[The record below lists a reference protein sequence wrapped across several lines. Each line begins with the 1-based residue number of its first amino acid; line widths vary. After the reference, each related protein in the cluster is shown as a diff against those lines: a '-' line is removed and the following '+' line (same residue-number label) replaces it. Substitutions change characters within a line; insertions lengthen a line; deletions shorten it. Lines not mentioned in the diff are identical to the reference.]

1 MIRMT
6 RLTDY
11 GIMLLTLFARDAK
24 HPMKSARD
32 LSREAKLP
40 LPTVSKILK
49 LLARHGLLEA
59 HRGVRGGF
67 TLSRKPDAITMATVI
82 NALEGP
88 IGVTDCCAPASDCG
102 IEGTCIVKSNWKKI
116 HRVVTAALDGIT
128 LAEMTHPLPAAA
140 APVEWRGGSRLATAQ
155 TAHKE

>member
-11 GIMLLTLFARDAK
+11 GIMLLTLFARDEK

-32 LSREAKLP
+32 LSQQAKLP

-49 LLARHGLLEA
+49 LLAKHGLLVA

-67 TLSRKPDAITMATVI
+67 TLSRKPDRITMAEVI
-82 NALEGP
+82 GALEGP
-88 IGVTDCCAPASDCG
+88 IGMTDCCAPPSDCG
-102 IEGTCIVKSNWKKI
+102 IQNSCIVKSNWMKI
-116 HRVVTAALDGIT
+116 NKVVKEALDRIT
-128 LAEMTHPLPAAA
+128 LAEMTHPIILETS
-140 APVEWRGGSRLATAQ
+140 PVEWKGGSRLATAR
-155 TAHKE
+155 KD

>member
-11 GIMLLTLFARDAK
+11 GIMLLTLFARDEK

-32 LSREAKLP
+32 LSVEAKLP

-49 LLARHGLLEA
+49 LLAKHGLLEA

-88 IGVTDCCAPASDCG
+88 IGVTDCCAPASNCG
-102 IEGTCIVKSNWKKI
+102 IENSCIVKSNWMKI
-116 HRVVTAALDGIT
+116 NRVVFSALDRIT
-128 LAEMTHPLPAAA
+128 LAEMTHPLPSMAG
-140 APVEWRGGSRLATAQ
+140 APVEWKGSKLATVQ
-155 TAHKE
+155 KG

>member
-11 GIMLLTLFARDAK
+11 GIMLLTLFARDAR

-32 LSREAKLP
+32 LAAEAKLP

-67 TLSRKPDAITMATVI
+67 TLSRTPEAITMAEVI
-82 NALEGP
+82 DALEGP
-88 IGVTDCCAPASDCG
+88 IGVTDCCAPLSDCG
-102 IEGTCIVKSNWKKI
+102 IEKSCIVKSNWMKI
-116 HRVVTAALDGIT
+116 NKVVLEALGRIT
-128 LAEMTHPLPAAA
+128 LAEMTHPIALAA
-140 APVEWRGGSRLATAQ
+140 APVRWRPGSEDRLAHAQ
-155 TAHKE
+155 KG

>member
-11 GIMLLTLFARDAK
+11 GIMLLTLFARDSK

-32 LSREAKLP
+32 LSQEAKLP

-67 TLSRKPDAITMATVI
+67 TLSRKPDAITMAEVI
-82 NALEGP
+82 GALEGP
-88 IGVTDCCAPASDCG
+88 IGVTDCCAPPSDCG
-102 IEGTCIVKSNWKKI
+102 IEKSCIVKSNWMKI
-116 HRVVTAALDGIT
+116 NRVVLEALGRIT
-128 LAEMTHPLPAAA
+128 LAEMTHPIALDT
-140 APVEWRGGSRLATAQ
+140 APVEWKGGSRLAA
-155 TAHKE
+155 AEKG

>member
-11 GIMLLTLFARDAK
+11 GIMLLTLFARDEK

-32 LSREAKLP
+32 LSLEAKLP

-49 LLARHGLLEA
+49 LLAKSGLLAA

-102 IEGTCIVKSNWKKI
+102 IENSCIVKSNWIKI
-116 HRVVTAALDGIT
+116 NRVVFGALDRVT
-128 LAEMTHPLPAAA
+128 LSEMTHPLPADVAL
-140 APVEWRGGSRLATAQ
+140 VEWKGSPRLATAQ
-155 TAHKE
+155 KE

>member
-11 GIMLLTLFARDAK
+11 GIMLLTLFARDGK

-32 LSREAKLP
+32 LSQEAKLP

-49 LLARHGLLEA
+49 LLAKHGLLEA

-67 TLSRKPDAITMATVI
+67 TLTRKPDAITMATVI

-102 IEGTCIVKSNWKKI
+102 IENSCVVKSNWMKI
-116 HRVVTAALDGIT
+116 NRVVFAALDRIT
-128 LAEMTHPLPAAA
+128 LAEMTHPLPVLGA
-140 APVEWRGGSRLATAQ
+140 APVEWKGSKLAPVQ
-155 TAHKE
+155 KG

>member
-11 GIMLLTLFARDAK
+11 GILLLTLFARDEK
-24 HPMKSARD
+24 HPQKSARD
-32 LSREAKLP
+32 LSVEAKLP

-49 LLARHGLLEA
+49 LLAKHGLLEA

-67 TLSRKPDAITMATVI
+67 TLSRKPDQITMASVI

-88 IGVTDCCAPASDCG
+88 LGVTDCCAPASDCG
-102 IEGTCIVKSNWKKI
+102 IENSCIVKSNWMKI
-116 HRVVTAALDGIT
+116 NRVVFGALDRIT
-128 LAEMTHPLPAAA
+128 LAEMTHPLPAPAA
-140 APVEWRGGSRLATAQ
+140 TPVEWKGSKLATVQ
-155 TAHKE
+155 KG

>member
-11 GIMLLTLFARDAK
+11 GIMLLTLFARDEK

-32 LSREAKLP
+32 LSEEAKLP
-40 LPTVSKILK
+40 PPTVSKILK
-49 LLARHGLLEA
+49 LLAKHGLLEA

-102 IEGTCIVKSNWKKI
+102 IENSCIVKSNWMKI
-116 HRVVTAALDGIT
+116 NRVVFGALDRIT
-128 LAEMTHPLPAAA
+128 LAEMTHPLPAMTGT
-140 APVEWRGGSRLATAQ
+140 PVEWKGSKLATVQ
-155 TAHKE
+155 KG

>member
-11 GIMLLTLFARDAK
+11 GIMLLTLFARDAR

-32 LSREAKLP
+32 LSREARLP

-67 TLSRKPDAITMATVI
+67 TLSRKPDAITMAEVI
-82 NALEGP
+82 RALEGP
-88 IGVTDCCAPASDCG
+88 IGVTDCCAPPSDCG
-102 IEGTCIVKSNWKKI
+102 IEKSCIVKSNWLKI
-116 HRVVTAALDGIT
+116 NRVVLEALDRIT
-128 LAEMTHPLPAAA
+128 LAEMTHPIRLET
-140 APVEWRGGSRLATAQ
+140 APVEWRGGTPVAAVQ
-155 TAHKE
+155 KG

>member
-11 GIMLLTLFARDAK
+11 GIMLLTLFARDDK

-32 LSREAKLP
+32 LSVEAKLP

-49 LLARHGLLEA
+49 LLAKHGLLEA

-67 TLSRKPDAITMATVI
+67 TLSRKPEAITMATVI

-102 IEGTCIVKSNWKKI
+102 IENSCIVKSNWMKI
-116 HRVVTAALDGIT
+116 NRVVFGALDRIT
-128 LAEMTHPLPAAA
+128 LAEMTHPLPVTAS
-140 APVEWRGGSRLATAQ
+140 APVEWKGSKLATVQ
-155 TAHKE
+155 KG

>member
-11 GIMLLTLFARDAK
+11 GIMLLTLFARDEK

-32 LSREAKLP
+32 LSEQAKLP

-67 TLSRKPDAITMATVI
+67 TLSRKPDRITMAEVI
-82 NALEGP
+82 GALEGP
-88 IGVTDCCAPASDCG
+88 IGMTDCCAPPSDCG
-102 IEGTCIVKSNWKKI
+102 IEKSCIVKNNWMKI
-116 HRVVTAALDGIT
+116 NRVVLEALDRIT
-128 LAEMTHPLPAAA
+128 LAEMTHPIQLNST
-140 APVEWRGGSRLATAQ
+140 PVEWKNKGRLAAAQ
-155 TAHKE
+155 KG

>member
-11 GIMLLTLFARDAK
+11 GIMLLTLFARDDK

-32 LSREAKLP
+32 LSGEAKLP

-102 IEGTCIVKSNWKKI
+102 IENSCIVKSNWMKI
-116 HRVVTAALDGIT
+116 NRVVFDALDRIT
-128 LAEMTHPLPAAA
+128 LAEMTRPLPATTGS
-140 APVEWRGGSRLATAQ
+140 PVEWKGSKLATVQ
-155 TAHKE
+155 KG

>member
-11 GIMLLTLFARDAK
+11 GIMLLTLFARDSK

-32 LSREAKLP
+32 LSQEGKLP

-67 TLSRKPDAITMATVI
+67 TLSRKPDAITMAEVI
-82 NALEGP
+82 GALEGP
-88 IGVTDCCAPASDCG
+88 IGVTDCCAPRSDCG
-102 IEGTCIVKSNWKKI
+102 IEKSCIVKSNWMKI
-116 HRVVTAALDGIT
+116 NKVVLEALGRIT
-128 LAEMTHPLPAAA
+128 LAEMTHPITLET
-140 APVEWRGGSRLATAQ
+140 APVEWKGGPRLAA
-155 TAHKE
+155 AEKG

>member
-11 GIMLLTLFARDAK
+11 GIMLLTLFARDDK

-49 LLARHGLLEA
+49 LLAKHGLLTA

-102 IEGTCIVKSNWKKI
+102 IENSCIVKSNWMKI
-116 HRVVTAALDGIT
+116 NRVVFGALDRIT
-128 LAEMTHPLPAAA
+128 LAEMTHPLPAPV
-140 APVEWRGGSRLATAQ
+140 APVEWRGNPKMATAQ
-155 TAHKE
+155 KE

>member
-11 GIMLLTLFARDAK
+11 GIMLLTLFARDSK

-32 LSREAKLP
+32 LSQEAKLP

-59 HRGVRGGF
+59 HSGVRGGF
-67 TLSRKPDAITMATVI
+67 TLSRKPDAITMAEVI
-82 NALEGP
+82 GALEGP
-88 IGVTDCCAPASDCG
+88 IGVTDCCAPPSDCG
-102 IEGTCIVKSNWKKI
+102 IEKSCIVKSNWMKI
-116 HRVVTAALDGIT
+116 NRVVLGALDRIT
-128 LAEMTHPLPAAA
+128 LAEMTHPIELPAA
-140 APVEWRGGSRLATAQ
+140 APVEWKGSRLATVQ
-155 TAHKE
+155 KG

>member
-32 LSREAKLP
+32 LSQQAKLP

-49 LLARHGLLEA
+49 LLAKHGLLVA

-67 TLSRKPDAITMATVI
+67 TLSRTPDRITMAEVI
-82 NALEGP
+82 GALEGP
-88 IGVTDCCAPASDCG
+88 IGMTDCCAPPSDCG
-102 IEGTCIVKSNWKKI
+102 IEKSCIVKSNWMKI
-116 HRVVTAALDGIT
+116 NRVVLEALDRIT
-128 LAEMTHPLPAAA
+128 LAEMTHPIRLES
-140 APVEWRGGSRLATAQ
+140 APVEWRGGSRLATVQ
-155 TAHKE
+155 KG

>member
-11 GIMLLTLFARDAK
+11 GIMLLTVFARDGRK
-24 HPMKSARD
+24 PMKSARD
-32 LSREAKLP
+32 LAAEAKLP

-67 TLSRKPDAITMATVI
+67 TLSRKAEAITMAEVI

-88 IGVTDCCAPASDCG
+88 IGVTDCCAPSSDCG
-102 IEGTCIVKSNWKKI
+102 IEKSCIVKSNWMKI
-116 HRVVTAALDGIT
+116 NRVVLEALDRIT
-128 LAEMTHPLPAAA
+128 LAEMTQPIHLGT
-140 APVEWRGGSRLATAQ
+140 APVELKGSARLAAAQ
-155 TAHKE
+155 KG

>member
-11 GIMLLTLFARDAK
+11 GIMLLTLFARDAQ

-49 LLARHGLLEA
+49 LLARNGLLEA

-67 TLSRKPDAITMATVI
+67 TLSRKPDAITMSEVI
-82 NALEGP
+82 GALEGP
-88 IGVTDCCAPASDCG
+88 IGVTDCCAPPSDCG
-102 IEGTCIVKSNWKKI
+102 IEKSCIVKSNWMKI
-116 HRVVTAALDGIT
+116 NRVVLEALDRIT
-128 LAEMTHPLPAAA
+128 LAEMTHPIHLQTS
-140 APVEWRGGSRLATAQ
+140 PVEWKGGARLASIQ
-155 TAHKE
+155 KG

>member
-11 GIMLLTLFARDAK
+11 GIMLLTLFARDAQ

-32 LSREAKLP
+32 LSREARLP

-67 TLSRKPDAITMATVI
+67 TLSRKPDAITMSEVI
-82 NALEGP
+82 GALEGP
-88 IGVTDCCAPASDCG
+88 IGVTDCCAPSSDCG
-102 IEGTCIVKSNWKKI
+102 IEKSCIVKSNWMKI
-116 HRVVTAALDGIT
+116 NRVVLEALDRIT
-128 LAEMTHPLPAAA
+128 LAEMTHPIRFESS
-140 APVEWRGGSRLATAQ
+140 PVEWKGGSRLATVQ
-155 TAHKE
+155 KG

>member
-11 GIMLLTLFARDAK
+11 GIMLLTLFARDEK

-102 IEGTCIVKSNWKKI
+102 IVNSCIVKSNWMKI
-116 HRVVTAALDGIT
+116 NRVVFGALDRVT
-128 LAEMTHPLPAAA
+128 LAEMTHPLPADVAL
-140 APVEWRGGSRLATAQ
+140 VEWKGSPRLATAQ
-155 TAHKE
+155 KE

>member
-11 GIMLLTLFARDAK
+11 GIMLLTLFARDEK

-32 LSREAKLP
+32 LSVEAKLP

-49 LLARHGLLEA
+49 LLAKHGLLEA

-67 TLSRKPDAITMATVI
+67 NLTRKPDQITMATVI

-102 IEGTCIVKSNWKKI
+102 IENSCVVKTNWMKI
-116 HRVVTAALDGIT
+116 NKVVFSALDRIT
-128 LAEMTHPLPAAA
+128 LAEMTHPLPTPAS
-140 APVEWRGGSRLATAQ
+140 APVEWKGSRLATVQ
-155 TAHKE
+155 KG

>member
-32 LSREAKLP
+32 LSEQARLP
-40 LPTVSKILK
+40 LPTVSKLLK

-67 TLSRKPDAITMATVI
+67 TLSRKPDEITMAEVI
-82 NALEGP
+82 GALEGP
-88 IGVTDCCAPASDCG
+88 IGVTDCCAPPSDCG
-102 IEGTCIVKSNWKKI
+102 IEKSCIVKNNWMKI
-116 HRVVTAALDGIT
+116 NTVVKEALNRIT
-128 LAEMTHPLPAAA
+128 LSEMSHPITFET
-140 APVEWRGGSRLATAQ
+140 APVEWKGGGSRFVSAQ
-155 TAHKE
+155 KE